1 MAVFFPPAQWDVT
14 TRFSKIGVHCFKTE
28 GKVLVEPSWLS
39 IYGKDKVSAE
49 NLAPLLEKD
58 QNSSKLLSSVIE
70 SDETKPP
77 PRYTEATLLS
87 AMEGAG
93 KLVEEEEIAE
103 ALKRKDLVPPLPVPL
118 LLNI

>member
-1 MAVFFPPAQWDVT
+1 M
-14 TRFSKIGVHCFKTE
+14 
-28 GKVLVEPSWLS
+28 S

-49 NLAPLLEKD
+49 NLVPLLEED
-58 QNSSKLLSSVIE
+58 NNSANLISSEIE

-93 KLVEEEEIAE
+93 KLVEDEELAE
-103 ALKRKDLVPPLPVPL
+103 ALKEKDSAL
-118 LLNI
+118 LQREHQLLST

>member
-1 MAVFFPPAQWDVT
+1 MFYPPAQWDVT
-14 TRFSKIGVHCFKTE
+14 TRYSKVGTHSFKTE

-49 NLAPLLEKD
+49 NLVPLLEED
-58 QNSSKLLSSVIE
+58 NNSANLIASEME

-87 AMEGAG
+87 AIEGAG
-93 KLVEEEEIAE
+93 KLVEDEELA
-103 ALKRKDLVPPLPVPL
+103 
-118 LLNI
+118 